1 LSIIDYNLK
10 GSKMNFAPV
19 YDRVVV
25 QRVEVTTTSAGGIVF
40 APCDTDIPDQGI
52 VLAIGPGKKSEAGVF
67 IATTIK
73 VGEKVLFGKNGVTA
87 VQVNGLDILVLR
99 EEDIFAV
106 LED

>member
-1 LSIIDYNLK
+1 
-10 GSKMNFAPV
+10 MNFAPV
-19 YDRVVV
+19 HDRVVV

-52 VLAIGPGKKSEAGVF
+52 VLAVGPGKKSESGVF

-87 VQVNGLDILVLR
+87 VQVDGRDVLVIR